1 MPGLEMI
8 RVEVAYAEP
17 HRQFLRL
24 VELGQGAT
32 VADAIRASNI
42 EQEFA
47 INLGDLRVGI
57 WSKAVDSVAIVS
69 DGDRVEIYR
78 PLKISPMDARRKRAK
93 KRQS

>member
-1 MPGLEMI
+1 MPGLEKI

-24 VELGQGAT
+24 VELCQGAT
-32 VADAIRASNI
+32 VEDAIRTSNI

-47 INLGDLRVGI
+47 IKVADLRVGI
-57 WSKAVDSVAIVS
+57 WSKAIESTAIVS

-78 PLKISPMDARRKRAK
+78 PLKISPMEARRKRAK
-93 KRQS
+93 KRQD